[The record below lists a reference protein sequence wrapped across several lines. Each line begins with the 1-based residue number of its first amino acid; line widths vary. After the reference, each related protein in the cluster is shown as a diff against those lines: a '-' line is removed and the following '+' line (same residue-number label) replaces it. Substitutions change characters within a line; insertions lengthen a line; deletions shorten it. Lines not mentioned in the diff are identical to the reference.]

1 MCNVAESDRRD
12 RDDGC
17 ILNGNV
23 TRAAA
28 VIMLGGARDF
38 LFCFIDEQCQSRPT
52 NWVQQDDVFFFAF
65 SFLGRCHVR
74 RVCLVRAQSI
84 ERTDDDDG
92 FDRLVFNDVRRQ
104 FRSTFRF

>member
-23 TRAAA
+23 TRTAA

-52 NWVQQDDVFFFAF
+52 NWVQQDDVFFCFFVFGALSCPPCLF
-65 SFLGRCHVR
+65 GACSIDRADGR
-74 RVCLVRAQSI
+74 
-84 ERTDDDDG
+84 
-92 FDRLVFNDVRRQ
+92 
-104 FRSTFRF
+104 